1 MMAGRA
7 LLLGVLL
14 LGSGG
19 CLVLSVGRFYDER
32 EIVFDERLVGAWTA
46 ADDNVTA
53 TVERSEWRSYRIQYG
68 HPTESGVLTG
78 YLFKRGDALYL
89 DLTRV
94 RGQDFGVFVVP
105 GHALVRVAFG
115 QNEVTLTPLSY
126 DWFFR
131 AMNARTLPGAFRA
144 SRSER
149 DQVVLGDDRGAFWQ
163 WLARKK
169 PNDPAFGPP
178 SVFRR

>member
-1 MMAGRA
+1 MNPMRA
-7 LLLGVLL
+7 FVAVAALMV
-14 LGSGG
+14 SSG
-19 CLVLSVGRFYDER
+19 CLVLSVGRFYDES
-32 EIVFDERLVGAWTA
+32 EIVFDERLVGAWTD

-53 TVERSEWRSYRIQYG
+53 TVERAEWRSYRIQYV
-68 HPTESGVLTG
+68 HPTENGILTG
-78 YLFKRGDALYL
+78 YLFKRGDATYL

-94 RGQDFGVFVVP
+94 RGQDFGVFVIP
-105 GHALVRVAFG
+105 GHVLVRVTFG
-115 QNEVTLTPLSY
+115 QNEVSLTPLSY

-131 AMNARTLPGAFRA
+131 ALNARTLPAAFHG

-149 DQVVLGDDRGAFWQ
+149 DHVVLGDDRAAFWQ
-163 WLARKK
+163 WLAKKK

>member
-1 MMAGRA
+1 VTFVRA
-7 LLLGVLL
+7 LVAAGLLAA
-14 LGSGG
+14 SSG
-19 CLVLSVGRFYDER
+19 CLVLGVGRFYDDS
-32 EIVFDERLVGAWTA
+32 EIVFDDRLIGAWTD

-53 TVERSEWRSYRIQYG
+53 TVERAEWRSYRIQYV
-68 HPTESGVLTG
+68 HPTESGILTG
-78 YLFKRGDALYL
+78 YLLKRGDATYL

-94 RGQDFGVFVVP
+94 RGQDFGVFVIP

-131 AMNARTLPGAFRA
+131 ALNARTLPADFRA

-149 DQVVLGDDRGAFWQ
+149 DHVVLGADRAAFRT
-163 WLARKK
+163 WLSKKK
-169 PNDPAFGPP
+169 PDDPAFGPA
-178 SVFRR
+178 SIFRR